1 MKSTSA
7 GKCAL
12 QIYFQ
17 GATANARKMKPVVR
31 KYRLVHRGWQED
43 IVCGDCNQDL
53 DREKRQ
59 G

>member
-1 MKSTSA
+1 MPCKFTFKVLVQMQERCSQ
-7 GKCAL
+7 L
-12 QIYFQ
+12 LE
-17 GATANARKMKPVVR
+17 